1 MYAKDDKII
10 LCFIKYVKTSIRIQI
25 TCNGRVDATSGG
37 SAFNVCPKVGRSGGK
52 QSALRLLSWKLRCNT
67 MSIQSCTCTVH
78 INGLSVAL
86 LSESHAPSNTTQ
98 KPLRLLVFVLMFE
111 KLPFIIACKVLRQ
124 LAMPSIWCS
133 KPRHSTKRWW
143 HNSAVQSH
151 FLIIQITYSWL
162 NDKDSSCAA
171 NPRLTTST
179 RGHPIIH

>member
-1 MYAKDDKII
+1 MSKPLYASRSH
-10 LCFIKYVKTSIRIQI
+10 VMVESTRHQ
-25 TCNGRVDATSGG
+25 VDPPSMFVQRWADRGVNNQLSVFCLENYAATQ
-37 SAFNVCPKVGRSGGK
+37 C
-52 QSALRLLSWKLRCNT
+52 

-124 LAMPSIWCS
+124 LAMPSTWCS
-133 KPRHSTKRWW
+133 KPRHSIKRWW

-179 RGHPIIH
+179 RGHPIIHSHCWPSAIIQP